1 MEEMMTAKIIKLGLL
16 KDGHPM
22 ILKGFRISRMIKS
35 TKKQKIQK
43 STQKTPNLKTGL
55 WAGFGICG
63 CFNSTFLH

>member
-35 TKKQKIQK
+35 TKKQKNIK
-43 STQKTPNLKTGL
+43 KKNE
-55 WAGFGICG
+55 
-63 CFNSTFLH
+63 